1 MSKETCW
8 IGISLGRDNAALSTT
23 SVTDNVDI
31 IANEDGDRLIP
42 VCVSFGQQDF
52 LIGTQAKNQLVFNSQ
67 NTIQQFID
75 IIGKSYDDIENKD
88 AKLDE
93 KDGKPVYNIEIYPP
107 FNEDN
112 EEEEDIEPEIKQFS
126 PEELTIKFLETLK
139 KSAENFI
146 GKEIE
151 GCVVSVP
158 IIKIQN
164 NECNILKEV
173 IQKAGFKYVQTISEP
188 AAAVLAYLNKN
199 GEEDTLCDKNILIA
213 DLGGKSFKS
222 CLVKNSYG
230 IITVLSQEECP
241 VGGKDFDDI
250 LVNYF
255 KNEFK
260 KKNHIDIDDNKRA
273 LTKLRLASE
282 KTKRTL
288 SRSATTSCSVDSL
301 AEGIDMHSTINKMR
315 FDMLSNKLIN
325 QCLET
330 IEDTVENS
338 NVLFEEIDE
347 VIIIG
352 GASRMPKFQ
361 SKVESLFEEYTKIRN
376 DIEPDEAIAMGCAI
390 QAKLLSENINKPEYK
405 KLLEDNEI
413 KLPHLTQSLGI
424 EDTNGDFIPIIPKN
438 TVLPATRFFEV
449 DNNNIPLYFAFY
461 QGDSEVANENKLVS
475 QVMIDDFVVE
485 GGEPKENEKINIRLN
500 LSPENLIINAQ
511 NKTTK
516 QSTKINIKI

>member
-23 SVTDNVDI
+23 AVTGNVDI

-42 VCVSFGQQDF
+42 VCVSFVQQDF
-52 LIGTQAKNQLVFNSQ
+52 LIGTQAKNQLIFNSK

-75 IIGKSYDDIENKD
+75 IIGKNYDDIENKD

-93 KDGKPVYNIEIYPP
+93 KDGKPFYNIEIYPP
-107 FNEDN
+107 YDEEN
-112 EEEEDIEPEIKQFS
+112 EEEEPEPEIKQFT
-126 PEELTIKFLETLK
+126 PEEVSIKYLETLK

-158 IIKIQN
+158 VSKIQN
-164 NECNILKEV
+164 DDCNALKEV
-173 IQKAGFKYVQTISEP
+173 FKKSGFKYVQTISEP
-188 AAAVLAYLNKN
+188 AAAVLAYLDKN

-213 DLGGKSFKS
+213 DLGGRSFKS

-230 IITVLSQEECP
+230 IITVLSQDECQ
-241 VGGKDFDDI
+241 VGGKDFDNI
-250 LVNYF
+250 LINYF

-288 SRSATTSCSVDSL
+288 SRTNSTTCSVDSL
-301 AEGIDMHSTINKMR
+301 AEGIDMHSTVNRMR

-325 QCLET
+325 ECLNT

-338 NVLFEEIDE
+338 NVDFEEIDE

-376 DIEPDEAIAMGCAI
+376 DIEPDEAVVMGCAL
-390 QAKLLSENINKPEYK
+390 QAKLLSENIDKPEYK

-424 EDTNGDFIPIIPKN
+424 EDTNGDFISIVPKN
-438 TVLPATRFFEV
+438 TVLPASRTFEV
-449 DNNNIPLYFAFY
+449 DNTNTPLYFAFY
-461 QGDSEVANENKLVS
+461 QGESEVAKENKLVS
-475 QVMIDDFVVE
+475 QVVIDDFVVE
-485 GGEPKENEKINIRLN
+485 GGEPKEGEKVNIRIN
-500 LSPENLIINAQ
+500 LSPENLVINAQ

-516 QSTKINIKI
+516 QSTKISIKI

>member
-23 SVTDNVDI
+23 AVTDNVDI

-52 LIGTQAKNQLVFNSQ
+52 LIGTQAKNQLVFNSK

-75 IIGKSYDDIENKD
+75 IVGKSYDEIENKD

-93 KDGKPVYNIEIYPP
+93 IDGKPVYNIEIYPP
-107 FNEDN
+107 FDEET
-112 EEEEDIEPEIKQFS
+112 EEEVEPEIKQFS
-126 PEELTIKFLETLK
+126 PEEISIKYLEALK

-146 GKEIE
+146 GKDIE

-158 IIKIQN
+158 ISKIQN
-164 NECNILKEV
+164 NDCNDLKEV

-188 AAAVLAYLNKN
+188 AAAVLAYQDKD
-199 GEEDTLCDKNILIA
+199 GEENTLCDKNILIA
-213 DLGGKSFKS
+213 DLGGRSFKS

-250 LVNYF
+250 LINYF

-260 KKNHIDIDDNKRA
+260 KKNHIDIEDNKRA

-288 SRSATTSCSVDSL
+288 SRTNSTTCSVDSL

-338 NVLFEEIDE
+338 NIEFEDIDE

-376 DIEPDEAIAMGCAI
+376 DIEPDEAIASGCAI
-390 QAKLLSENINKPEYK
+390 QAKLLSENIDKAEYK

-424 EDTNGDFIPIIPKN
+424 EDTNGDFIPIVPKN
-438 TVLPATRFFEV
+438 TVLPATRFLEV
-449 DNNNIPLYFAFY
+449 DNLNTPLYFAFY
-461 QGDSEVANENKLVS
+461 QGESEVAKENKLVS
-475 QVMIDDFVVE
+475 QVVIDDFVVE
-485 GGEPKENEKINIRLN
+485 GGEAKEGEKINIRIN
-500 LSPENLIINAQ
+500 LSSDSLVINAQ
-511 NKTTK
+511 NKSTK
-516 QSTKINIKI
+516 QSTKISIKL

>member
-23 SVTDNVDI
+23 AVTGNVDI

-52 LIGTQAKNQLVFNSQ
+52 LIGTQAKNQLVFNSR
-67 NTIQQFID
+67 NTLQQFID
-75 IIGKSYDDIENKD
+75 IIGKNYDDIENRD

-93 KDGKPVYNIEIYPP
+93 NEGKPVYNIEIYPP
-107 FNEDN
+107 YDEENED
-112 EEEEDIEPEIKQFS
+112 EEVEPEIKQFT
-126 PEELTIKFLETLK
+126 PEEISIRYLENLK

-158 IIKIQN
+158 ISKIQN
-164 NECNILKEV
+164 DDTNSLKDV
-173 IQKAGFKYVQTISEP
+173 FHKAGFKYVQTISEP
-188 AAAVLAYLNKN
+188 AAAVLAYLDKN
-199 GEEDTLCDKNILIA
+199 GEEDTLCDKNIVIA
-213 DLGGKSFKS
+213 DLGGRSFKS

-230 IITVLSQEECP
+230 IITVLSQEECQ

-250 LVNYF
+250 LINYF

-288 SRSATTSCSVDSL
+288 SRTNSTTCSVDSL
-301 AEGIDMHSTINKMR
+301 AEGIDMHTTINKMR

-325 QCLET
+325 DCLNT

-338 NVLFEEIDE
+338 NVDFEEIDE

-361 SKVESLFEEYTKIRN
+361 SKVESLFEEYTKIKN
-376 DIEPDEAIAMGCAI
+376 DIEPDEAIAYGCAI
-390 QAKLLSENINKPEYK
+390 QAKLLSENIDKPEYK

-424 EDTNGDFIPIIPKN
+424 EDTNGDFISIVPKN
-438 TVLPATRFFEV
+438 TVLPATRFIEV
-449 DNNNIPLYFAFY
+449 DNTNTPLYFAFY
-461 QGDSEVANENKLVS
+461 QGESEVASENKLVS
-475 QVMIDDFVVE
+475 QVVIDDFVVE
-485 GGEPKENEKINIRLN
+485 GGEPKEDEKISIRIN
-500 LSPENLIINAQ
+500 LSPENLVINAQ

-516 QSTKINIKI
+516 QSTKISIKI